1 LPVSQQS
8 YTAAKIVVHVK
19 PPPFRPPIV
28 NVIGVVVTHA
38 LLCAIAAV
46 TTRDVLFLMF
56 CTACGAALAALGLV
70 LPRYSFRAGWYK
82 EASESITA
90 QMEEAMKATVMEG
103 LTSMQK
109 DFDAR
114 HMDLV
119 RQHDRALAQIEQL
132 KKSRDGTT
140 G

>member
-1 LPVSQQS
+1 VALFQPA
-8 YTAAKIVVHVK
+8 AAKIVVHVK

-28 NVIGVVVTHA
+28 NVIGVIVTHV

-56 CTACGAALAALGLV
+56 CTACGAVLTALGLV
-70 LPRYSFRAGWYK
+70 LPRSSFRAGWYK
-82 EASESITA
+82 EASESITG

-103 LTSMQK
+103 LESIQK

-114 HMDLV
+114 YMVLL
-119 RQHDRALAQIEQL
+119 RQHEHALAQIEQL
-132 KKSRDGTT
+132 TKKRDGTAD
-140 G
+140 